1 MNKKMLIIIISLCLV
16 CNFYLLGLELYNN
29 GKPHQ
34 HGLEEQP
41 FVKGQIIIKIHGEA
55 IGLSQSPASR
65 DGLSG
70 QYPGK
75 MDNRGPAVML
85 IHKYHREIKAIKPAP
100 FSIPGYHIV
109 ETREGCDIKGFKEQ
123 LQNDPLVREASL
135 NYIAAVTGE
144 PPDDEYFMYQYALFN
159 YGQVY
164 RPDLDLQ
171 GTTGSDIKAIDGWEW
186 TTGGEEII
194 IAVADSGVASD
205 HEDLVN
211 KVTAGYN
218 FIDDNDNPYD
228 DHGHGT
234 FVASIAA
241 ANTNNGVGMAGVSWH
256 AKIMPVKVMSY
267 EGYGSYLVI
276 AAGIRYAADHGAHII
291 NLSIGGSNPSFILED
306 ACWYAFDRGSLVVAS
321 TGNTGS
327 YVLYPAGYDDYCL
340 AVAATDDDDKWAP
353 WSNNGPQVDVA
364 APGWFVFG
372 AFFSPQEPGK
382 LDNYGWGSGTSFS
395 APYVAGAAALLM
407 HYKPFLNHS
416 QVMDLIRYTADDIN
430 RTEHPGVD
438 DYLGYGRI
446 NLGTLLGPY
455 EL

>member
-1 MNKKMLIIIISLCLV
+1 MNKKIVFIIISLCLV
-16 CNFYLLGLELYNN
+16 CNFFLLGLELYNN
-29 GKPHQ
+29 GNPHQ
-34 HGLEEQP
+34 PDQEEQP
-41 FVKGQIIIKIHGEA
+41 FVRGQIIIKTYGEA
-55 IGLSQSPASR
+55 FGLSQSPASR
-65 DGLSG
+65 TGLSG
-70 QYPGK
+70 QYLGK
-75 MDNRGPAVML
+75 METRGPAIML
-85 IHKYHREIKAIKPAP
+85 MNKYHREIKTVKPAP
-100 FSIPGYHIV
+100 FSIPGCHIV
-109 ETREGCDIKGFKEQ
+109 ETREGCDIKVLREK
-123 LQNDPLVREASL
+123 LQKDPMVQEASL
-135 NYIAAVTGE
+135 NYIASITVE

-164 RPDLDLQ
+164 HPGLEMA
-171 GTTGSDIKAIDGWEW
+171 GTTGSDIKALDGWEW

-194 IAVADSGVASD
+194 IAVVDSGVASD

-256 AKIMPVKVMSY
+256 AKIMPVKVMSSD
-267 EGYGSYLVI
+267 GFGSYLVI
-276 AAGIRYAADHGAHII
+276 AAGIRFAADQGAQII
-291 NLSIGGSNPSFILED
+291 NLSIGGVNPSFILED
-306 ACWYAFDRGSLVVAS
+306 ACQYAFDSGSLVVAS

-327 YVLYPAGYDDYCL
+327 NVLYPAAYDDYCL
-340 AVAATDDDDKWAP
+340 AVAATDHDDNWAT

-372 AFFSPQEPGK
+372 AFFSPAEPGK

-395 APYVAGAAALLM
+395 APYVAGAAALVM
-407 HYKPFLNHS
+407 HYKPFLTHS
-416 QVMDLIRYTADDIN
+416 QVMDLIRYTADDVN

-446 NLGTLLGPY
+446 NLGTLLGPHQ
-455 EL
+455 L